1 VGNHGP
7 NWQTTSK
14 SVGPQIWRGG
24 STYLHWLG
32 EQVGI
37 GDPPSAKEAV
47 EAAHI
52 NIAVA
57 ISSRT
62 IFFI

>member
-1 VGNHGP
+1 MGRTGRLLANQSAHKNFLTKLP
-7 NWQTTSK
+7 HF
-14 SVGPQIWRGG
+14 PQWPGAQR
-24 STYLHWLG
+24 
-32 EQVGI
+32 GI

-57 ISSRT
+57 ISSRR